1 MYTGRQIAERDCF
14 RLRGARKFNSAKH
27 SFKTAFAIRK
37 GKLSAC
43 TMSNVIE
50 YEYVTGGP
58 LEVGQP
64 ASKGGECSPHPLKET
79 LYGHNFGAN
88 FVGKLVCL

>member
-1 MYTGRQIAERDCF
+1 MPVHIYTGRQIAKKNKTLRERDCF

-27 SFKTAFAIRK
+27 SFKTAFAINK
-37 GKLSAC
+37 GKLSTC

-58 LEVGQP
+58 LKGRQP
-64 ASKGGECSPHPLKET
+64 ASKGGRMLPPAPPLKET
-79 LYGHNFGAN
+79 LYS
-88 FVGKLVCL
+88 